1 MMTRRQRVLSL
12 IVPLAIAGLAG
23 CEKPPSTESM
33 GEKVGQAATGAGK
46 SIDQMAK
53 DVERNVDKAT
63 AATAA
68 AVDDAAITAKVKTAM
83 LREPG
88 LSAVEIGVAT
98 KGGVVSLSGTVGTER
113 DRQRAEELAAS
124 IPSVK
129 EVENRLVIKSAG

>member
-1 MMTRRQRVLSL
+1 MVTMKQRVLWL
-12 IVPLAIAGLAG
+12 VVPFALGGLAA
-23 CEKPPSTESM
+23 CDDRPSAESI
-33 GEKVGQAATGAGK
+33 GEEAGRAATEAGK

-88 LSAVEIGVAT
+88 LSAVEIGVDT
-98 KGGVVSLSGTVGTER
+98 KGGVVLLSGTVDTER
-113 DRQRAEELAAS
+113 DRKRAEELAAS

-129 EVENRLVIKSAG
+129 EVENRLVVKPAG